1 MSTVEERRPKVEEAD
16 IFSWR
21 FCELVRAGF
30 SNDQAFRLAAE
41 PGVDIRV
48 AERLLAAGCPA
59 ETAQRILL

>member
-16 IFSWR
+16 ILSWR

-30 SNDQAFRLAAE
+30 SNDQAFRLASE
-41 PGVDIRV
+41 PAVDIRL

>member
-1 MSTVEERRPKVEEAD
+1 MSTLEERRPRVEEAD

-30 SNDQAFRLAAE
+30 SNDQAFVLAAE
-41 PGVDIRV
+41 PAVDIRY